1 MENELLPCPF
11 CGRKAV
17 LEPRMLL
24 GREFWRV
31 TCEYCFARTFHEP
44 EKEDAV
50 EEWNRRS
57 E

>member
-24 GREFWRV
+24 GKEFWRV

-44 EKEDAV
+44 DKEDAV
-50 EEWNRRS
+50 EEWNRRA